1 MSVFMKNGFQR
12 NVLQQRKHN
21 QVFIAATLEKCRQV
35 RGPPMIERE
44 VRLEG
49 LLAGKNHHDN
59 RRRSHSLRP
68 RQQRIG
74 LAELFE
80 PFDKTRH
87 LLRITATV
95 GPEMRRLYLKPSL
108 LQERLRLRNKGDLAL
123 GDPGGEGEE
132 GGRKAF
138 TQGLRQ
144 DE

>member
-1 MSVFMKNGFQR
+1 MIQR
-12 NVLQQRKHN
+12 E
-21 QVFIAATLEKCRQV
+21 I
-35 RGPPMIERE
+35 
-44 VRLEG
+44 RLEG

-95 GPEMRRLYLKPSL
+95 GPEMRRLYLKPSQF
-108 LQERLRLRNKGDLAL
+108 QERLSLRIEHRLGY
-123 GDPGGEGEE
+123 GSPGCEGEN
-132 GGRKAF
+132 GPGRPCP
-138 TQGLRQ
+138 
-144 DE
+144 